1 MIMHNYLGK
10 LEALRWIN
18 LLTLLPSR
26 ITGVGSGWRDKVYW
40 RFHYPAALGSPVLG
54 CIQPCRKVQTRPPSL
69 GLASAEAELWTK
81 NNFLPNLRGVGT
93 LENPRNILFLLSPM
107 QFPQWLSTWPMHLG
121 LPGETI
127 GAKGSLSQGSQL
139 IWKKIFQ
146 QWLHWEACCW
156 NTEQISHSLFQYLP
170 WNPWPNSSERLSLF
184 SGPIPFIRNAYI
196 YSPLFTDP
204 EAIFERAG
212 ISWLGSETQSRH
224 TQMNP
229 GTAMS

>member
-40 RFHYPAALGSPVLG
+40 RFHYPAALGIQCWAAFSHAGKSRQGHLPSDLPVLKLS
-54 CIQPCRKVQTRPPSL
+54 CEPRIIFCLIWEELAPLRIPETFCFFSAPCS
-69 GLASAEAELWTK
+69 
-81 NNFLPNLRGVGT
+81 FLSG
-93 LENPRNILFLLSPM
+93 
-107 QFPQWLSTWPMHLG
+107 LSTWPMHLG

-139 IWKKIFQ
+139 IWKKIFE

-184 SGPIPFIRNAYI
+184 LGPIPFIRNAYI

-204 EAIFERAG
+204 EAIFERAEFHG
-212 ISWLGSETQSRH
+212 
-224 TQMNP
+224 
-229 GTAMS
+229 